1 MLTCSAG
8 CAQLQVDIN
17 QQLISNAR
25 DGRPLRQNHLRTSG
39 VRDVLIYC
47 RDHRCSHH
55 VETSADRWP
64 DYLRLSDIEPD
75 FVCTACSKRGAE
87 VRPSFEGRGSIH
99 EGRLVAAMDDDPG
112 DA

>member
-1 MLTCSAG
+1 MTTYPQKITFG
-8 CAQLQVDIN
+8 E
-17 QQLISNAR
+17 
-25 DGRPLRQNHLRTSG
+25 LRASG
-39 VRDVLIYC
+39 VRDALVYC
-47 RDHRCSHH
+47 RDHTCSHH
-55 VETSADRWP
+55 IETSADRWP